1 VVPVATVDATHAWS
15 ALDAEQKR
23 ARVLEVANEV
33 FSEEGLDA
41 TMPLIADAAGVG
53 IGSLY
58 RCYGSKD
65 ELIAA
70 LVLERLDG
78 IRAEIAA
85 AHEHH
90 DASEAL
96 ESIIRRMAER
106 QAADKLIRAALA
118 ATSDRREVQL
128 ALAEV
133 SLAWQGLLDRARA
146 QGRLRSDATVTDL
159 RLIFAATQAADEV
172 EPGARARMLD
182 LLLEAMNSSASRDG

>member
-1 VVPVATVDATHAWS
+1 VVPVATAEATHAWS
-15 ALDAEQKR
+15 ALDAHQKR
-23 ARVLEVANEV
+23 ARLLEVANEV
-33 FSEEGLDA
+33 FTEDGLDA
-41 TMPLIADAAGVG
+41 TMPLIADAAGIG

-85 AHEHH
+85 AHEHD

-96 ESIIRRMAER
+96 ETTIRRMAER
-106 QAADKLIRAALA
+106 QAADKLIRTALA

-128 ALAEV
+128 ALGEV

-182 LLLEAMNSSASRDG
+182 LLLEAMNSSASPDG

>member
-1 VVPVATVDATHAWS
+1 VVPVATVEATYTWS
-15 ALDAEQKR
+15 ALDADQKR
-23 ARVLEVANEV
+23 ARLRQVASEV
-33 FSEEGLDA
+33 FTEEGLEA
-41 TMPLIADAAGVG
+41 PMPRVADAAGIG

-70 LVLERLDG
+70 LVVEQLDG

-85 AHEHH
+85 AHDHG

-96 ESIIRRMAER
+96 EATVRRMAER
-106 QAADKLIRAALA
+106 QAADKVIRAALA

-128 ALAEV
+128 ALGEV
-133 SLAWQGLLDRARA
+133 SLAWQGLLDSARA

-159 RLIFAATQAADEV
+159 RLIFAATHAADEV

-182 LLLEAMNSSASRDG
+182 LLLEAMNPPAGRHG